1 MDPSSIDNTV
11 LWQLLDTSA
20 KVGLG
25 ALIVGCFSWL
35 LSVKRGSPKTY
46 SRLNRRLELFE
57 DISRDVGNVNHIFS
71 KYSSLIIESTRYGLR
86 WPQARKDELDKVNTE
101 LVLEFKK
108 LADAEAKLLMLGE
121 KAMEKT
127 LRLYGAKIAHFR
139 KHVYVGRQDI
149 SDEEIAQL
157 KREITKLR
165 ETFYDMLSRK
175 YDRLLAAA

>member
-1 MDPSSIDNTV
+1 MDSGLFDQAL
-11 LWQLLDTSA
+11 LWQLIDTSI

-25 ALIVGCFSWL
+25 AAIVGAFAWFL
-35 LSVKRGSPKTY
+35 VRRNQSPRTV
-46 SRLNRRLELFE
+46 SRLNRRMELFE

-71 KYSSLIIESTRYGLR
+71 KYSSLVIESTRYGLS
-86 WPQARKDELDKVNTE
+86 WPQARKDELDNINKD
-101 LVLEFKK
+101 LVAEFKK

-139 KHVYVGRQDI
+139 KHVYVGRLDI
-149 SDEEIAQL
+149 GEEEISQL
-157 KREITKLR
+157 KRDIARLR
-165 ETFYDMLSRK
+165 ESFYDMLSRK